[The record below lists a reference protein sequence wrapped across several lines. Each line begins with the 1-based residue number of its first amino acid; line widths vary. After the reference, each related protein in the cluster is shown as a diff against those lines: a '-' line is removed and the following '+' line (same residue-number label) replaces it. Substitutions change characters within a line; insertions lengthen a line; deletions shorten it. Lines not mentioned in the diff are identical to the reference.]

1 MSNKNEMAYK
11 YLINHLCD
19 NKDTTHLTQLM
30 NAILTE
36 KEQQELA
43 NRLLIFAMLQKGR
56 PQREISEKLKV
67 GIATVS
73 RGAKAYQHYDV
84 DKLLPNLN
92 RDLAVFSA
100 K

>member
-1 MSNKNEMAYK
+1 MSEKTENAYN
-11 YLINHLCD
+11 YLLTHLCENQD
-19 NKDTTHLTQLM
+19 KEHLNQLL

-43 NRLLIFAMLQKGR
+43 NRMLIFAMLQQGK

-73 RGAKAYQHYDV
+73 RGAKAFQKYQV
-84 DKLLPNLN
+84 DQLLPNLA
-92 RDLAVFSA
+92 DKLV
-100 K
+100 